1 MTNIRTRTAT
11 AALALAASALLGAG
25 SVALA
30 APATAA
36 PAVVHTAAPSVGE
49 LQAKLQLVLNTGAGR
64 GARAAELEGGEADLA
79 TIDKITGVISSVPSF
94 AWYVTGPVNVSG
106 DTLTANLQTTVS
118 GYAPFPLIEVSW
130 RQVGGSWKLTSESV
144 CTVGYYAS
152 VSC

>member
-1 MTNIRTRTAT
+1 MINLRTRTAI
-11 AALALAASALLGAG
+11 ALVAGALLGGGAI
-25 SVALA
+25 A
-30 APATAA
+30 APASAA

-49 LQAKLQLVLNTGAGR
+49 LQAKLQLVLNSGAGR

-130 RQVGGSWKLTSESV
+130 RQVGGGWKLTSESV

>member
-1 MTNIRTRTAT
+1 MINRKARTT

-25 SVALA
+25 TVALA

-36 PAVVHTAAPSVGE
+36 PGVVRAQAPSTGE
-49 LQAKLQLVLNTGAGR
+49 LQSKLQLVLNTGAGR
-64 GARAAELEGGEADLA
+64 AARAAELEGGEADLA
-79 TIDKITGVISSVPSF
+79 TIDRIAGVMGSVPSF
-94 AWYVTGPVNVSG
+94 AWYVTGPVTVAG

-130 RQVGGSWKLTSESV
+130 RQIGGTWKFTSESV